1 MGRASRSKIDPAFT
15 KKAFGGRI
23 TAKEL
28 WRQTV
33 LPGKFCLHCRTA
45 PAIGTINMFSPA
57 ADFQKDHPRLA
68 LQYATECG
76 GRIPYVQFNVNGEAR
91 NFVALPVLYFCGLC
105 RKDMEKF
112 AAHKPSY
119 VVAEIRT
126 GPEVDKVF
134 SQVPR

>member
-1 MGRASRSKIDPAFT
+1 MGRASRSKNDPAYF
-15 KKAFGGRI
+15 KKAFGGRT

-33 LPGKFCLHCRTA
+33 LPGKLCLHCRTR
-45 PAIGTINMFSPA
+45 PAIGTINLFTPA

-76 GRIPYVQFNVNGEAR
+76 GRIPYVQFNVCGEPR
-91 NFVALPVLYFCGLC
+91 NYVALPVLYFCGLC
-105 RKDMEKF
+105 RRDVEKF
-112 AAHKPSY
+112 AAKKPSY

-126 GPEVDKVF
+126 GPESDKPFV
-134 SQVPR
+134 QVS